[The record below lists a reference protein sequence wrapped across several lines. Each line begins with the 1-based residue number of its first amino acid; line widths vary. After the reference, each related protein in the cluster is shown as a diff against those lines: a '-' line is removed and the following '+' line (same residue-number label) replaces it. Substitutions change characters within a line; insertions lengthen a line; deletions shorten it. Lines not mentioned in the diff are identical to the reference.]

1 MIMNEDNV
9 GDFQW
14 LYTLLESI
22 MDISKECL
30 QIEFVTSK
38 MNSHRLK
45 GFRTPSSNGLRDSI
59 QCRDLK

>member
-22 MDISKECL
+22 MDISMECL
-30 QIEFVTSK
+30 
-38 MNSHRLK
+38 
-45 GFRTPSSNGLRDSI
+45 
-59 QCRDLK
+59 